1 MGLRTA
7 RGATLSTSPD
17 TDRERIAALFFYGAV
32 ALLLY
37 FLYGIFSPF
46 FTPLGWA
53 TVLAIFVYPW
63 HTRIAARHGDTR
75 AAVLMTLTVAVLI
88 IGPGLALM
96 TMFVREGRDA
106 LDAFDSQVLADQL
119 NRAELLLERVLALIP
134 GVGALDLA
142 ALLEDAG
149 SRAAGALATRAGGL
163 LADLAIIIVQLF
175 VTLIALF
182 FLLRDAKGIM
192 RRVRMALP
200 FDERRRERMLRQTR
214 DLVFASVA
222 TGLAI
227 ASVQGFAGGLLFA
240 IVGIGAPVFWGVV
253 MGFLALL
260 PFVGTWL
267 VWMPAGIWLLATGEI
282 GRGIVLLALGATV
295 VASIDNIIRPAVL
308 SGRAR
313 MNGLLMFISLLGG
326 VLTFGL
332 LGLVLGPLV
341 VATVTGLLDAYTA
354 PPLVVERG
362 ADTPPA
368 EASDRS
374 G

>member
-1 MGLRTA
+1 
-7 RGATLSTSPD
+7 
-17 TDRERIAALFFYGAV
+17 
-32 ALLLY
+32 
-37 FLYGIFSPF
+37 
-46 FTPLGWA
+46 
-53 TVLAIFVYPW
+53 
-63 HTRIAARHGDTR
+63 
-75 AAVLMTLTVAVLI
+75 
-88 IGPGLALM
+88 
-96 TMFVREGRDA
+96 
-106 LDAFDSQVLADQL
+106 
-119 NRAELLLERVLALIP
+119 
-134 GVGALDLA
+134 VGALDLA

-200 FDERRRERMLRQTR
+200 FDERRREHMLRQTR

-240 IVGIGAPVFWGVV
+240 VVGIGAPVFWGVV

-267 VWMPAGIWLLATGEI
+267 VWLPAGIWLLATGEI

-362 ADTPPA
+362 ADMPPA
-368 EASDRS
+368 EASDSS